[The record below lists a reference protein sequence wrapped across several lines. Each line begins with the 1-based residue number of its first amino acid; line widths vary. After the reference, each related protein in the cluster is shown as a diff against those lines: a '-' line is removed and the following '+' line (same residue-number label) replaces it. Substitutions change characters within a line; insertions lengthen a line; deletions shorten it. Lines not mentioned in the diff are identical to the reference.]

1 MKSTD
6 MNTTH
11 MTNTTRTNTR
21 SKPRQGL
28 LPRLQRFWADFYAPF
43 TVDAQLFT
51 VTMSLCLFGLVV
63 LFSASAALGQD
74 AYQSK
79 LYFVVRQA
87 GFMGIGLFVMWV
99 MAWMKETRLKKMI
112 WGVAWITLGLL
123 ILTQLVGDTA
133 NGSERWLQLGPIRF
147 QTSELAKPAIALLLA
162 GAFSHTSFR
171 RKEYLVKAIMMC
183 LVIIALVFKQP
194 NLSITLLL
202 GSCLVSTS
210 FLAGW
215 STLFYAVGLPIGGFV
230 LFEKIKNTPYQWR
243 RIEGWLNPWADP
255 QDVGYNII
263 QSYYAIVGGGLW
275 GRGFGNSIQKLSYLP
290 FQHTDFIFAVICEE
304 LGIVGAVGMLMLYAW
319 LTIRGLNI
327 ARQADTPFKQL
338 LAFALTWLITMQAV
352 INMSVAIGLFPVT
365 GVTLPLIS
373 YGGTS
378 VVITLAMIGALFA
391 LAKPNSNTNTEIHRY
406 TVN

>member
-1 MKSTD
+1 MTSSTLSFKK
-6 MNTTH
+6 NKV
-11 MTNTTRTNTR
+11 R
-21 SKPRQGL
+21 KGL
-28 LPRLQRFWADFYAPF
+28 WVRLREVWADFYAPF
-43 TVDAQLFT
+43 AVDTQLFA
-51 VTMSLCLFGLVV
+51 VSIGLCVFGLVV
-63 LFSASAALGQD
+63 LFSASAQLGAETHD
-74 AYQSK
+74 SK
-79 LYFVVRQA
+79 LHFVFMQA
-87 GFMGIGLFVMWV
+87 AYMGLGFFVMWV
-99 MAWMKETRLKKMI
+99 MAWMKEARLKKII
-112 WGVAWITLGLL
+112 WGLAWVTLGLL
-123 ILTQLVGDTA
+123 VLTQLVGDTA
-133 NGSERWLQLGPIRF
+133 NGSERWLKIGPLRF

-171 RKEYLVKAIMMC
+171 RNDAIWIALGMC
-183 LVIIALVFKQP
+183 GVIIALVFKQP

-202 GSCLVSTS
+202 SSCVLSVS
-210 FLAGW
+210 FLAG
-215 STLFYAVGLPIGGFV
+215 SPSVLYVLGLPAGALLV
-230 LFEKIKNTPYQWR
+230 FEKIKNTPYQWR

-304 LGIVGAVGMLMLYAW
+304 LGIIGAVGILMLYAW

-373 YGGTS
+373 YGGSS
-378 VVITLAMIGALFA
+378 VVVSLGMIGALFA
-391 LAKPNSNTNTEIHRY
+391 LAKPNTLPNN
-406 TVN
+406 NA